1 MQIVLFSDIHGNAAA
16 LEAVLAHLRRETTP
30 DMLLVA
36 GDLVA
41 YGPRPAEA
49 LALLHDLPDAR
60 FVVGNTDLDVVQQQD
75 ASAQFTRSQ
84 LSTADLAW
92 LEALPFSQTVEVAPG
107 HSLLVVHANPRNLH
121 DHIKPDMS
129 PALLRPLL
137 AGVSQ
142 EAIAVGHYHMP
153 FVREFDGYTLVNVAS
168 VGMPRDGVP
177 HATYVTLTHA
187 RNAWQVAHH
196 RVPFDIQAVARDYA
210 VVGFPDAEGMARKL
224 LTLHY

>member
-16 LEAVLAHLRRETTP
+16 LEAVLAHLRRETTS

-41 YGPRPAEA
+41 YGPRPAES
-49 LALLHDLPDAR
+49 LALLRDLPDAR
-60 FVVGNTDLDVVQQQD
+60 FVVGNTDLDVVQHQD
-75 ASAQFTRSQ
+75 DSAQFTRSR
-84 LSTADLAW
+84 LSSDDLAW

-107 HSLLVVHANPRNLH
+107 HTLLVVHANPRNLH
-121 DHIKPDMS
+121 DHIKPDTS

-137 AGVSQ
+137 ADVPQ
-142 EAIAVGHYHMP
+142 EAIAFGHYHVP
-153 FVREFDGYTLVNVAS
+153 FVRKLDSYTLINVAS

-177 HATYVTLTHA
+177 HAVYVTLTFMGQ
-187 RNAWQVAHH
+187 AWQVAHH

-210 VVGFPDAEGMARKL
+210 AVGFPDAEGMARKL
-224 LTLHY
+224 QTLHY